1 MKRLSTFCAL
11 SLLLMS
17 MVALSAPAFAQSA
30 SGATNFAMVGITS
43 TQTLRENMVAFTN
56 APCAGTLGFFN
67 AAGNAVGPTKTI
79 NLSAGQSASLDLKG
93 TLVAAKGQRTEILSV
108 FTVAPGFT
116 SGPCRASVEVFVGRS
131 GPTAIAMDG
140 VSGYP
145 PDPVFGMAGL
155 TNAYSSR
162 LNLVAYTHGPCTGEM
177 SFEDA
182 SGNVLAGPVAVNL
195 NPGQA
200 TFLDL
205 NGAWFVAAGQRAEV
219 HAVVSSVTGAPT
231 NCVGSVEVYSNTNAQ
246 TKSYY
251 TGGPCDPS
259 SNSCLTH

>member
-1 MKRLSTFCAL
+1 MKRLPTFCAL
-11 SLLLMS
+11 LLMN
-17 MVALSAPAFAQSA
+17 MVAVSATGFAQTAPA
-30 SGATNFAMVGITS
+30 GATNFAMVGLTN

-67 AAGNAVGPTKTI
+67 AAGMAVGPTKTI

-93 TLVAAKGQRTEILSV
+93 KLVAASGQRTDILAV
-108 FTVAPGFT
+108 FTVAPGYT
-116 SGPCRASVEVFVGRS
+116 SGPCRASAEVFGGS
-131 GPTAIAMDG
+131 AGATAIAIDG

-155 TNAYSSR
+155 TNAYTSR
-162 LNLVAYTHGPCTGEM
+162 LNLVAFTHSPCAGEM

-182 SGNVLAGPVAVNL
+182 SGNVLAGPVAVTL

-200 TFLDL
+200 AFLDL
-205 NGAWFVAAGQRAEV
+205 NGASFIPSGKRAEV
-219 HAVVSSVTGAPT
+219 HAVVSSVTGGQT
-231 NCVGSVEVYSNTNAQ
+231 NCVGSVEVFNNTNLQ

-251 TGGPCDPS
+251 TGGTCDPS